1 MRPAAVLALL
11 AALSAPAAAADG
23 PAVISLAV
31 GEERTRL
38 GIMPRCDDLS
48 VVAITADGRGV
59 RGLRA
64 GETLCSFDT
73 SGGGGARQVWRI
85 VVVAKGP
92 PKDDAGPGGE
102 RAAPGPREGAAD

>member
-11 AALSAPAAAADG
+11 AALCGPASAADG

-48 VVAITADGRGV
+48 IVAITADGRGV

-64 GETLCSFDT
+64 GETLCSFDI

-92 PKDDAGPGGE
+92 RRATPGR
-102 RAAPGPREGAAD
+102 RASGQRPAREATAAV